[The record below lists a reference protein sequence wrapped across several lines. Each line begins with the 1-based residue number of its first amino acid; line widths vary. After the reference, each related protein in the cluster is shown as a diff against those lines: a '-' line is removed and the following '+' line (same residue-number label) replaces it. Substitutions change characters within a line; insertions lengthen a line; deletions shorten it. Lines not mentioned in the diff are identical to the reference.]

1 MDIVLKLLVVVSVV
15 GLLRSSKQ
23 FRTMSREVDESVMLA
38 LKRFMHAAEES
49 GFPPEVV
56 PFLVVVTVLT
66 FMFLVATTA
75 GVR

>member
-15 GLLRSSKQ
+15 ALLRSSEQ

-49 GFPPEVV
+49 GIPPEVV
-56 PFLVVVTVLT
+56 PFLLVITVLT
-66 FMFLVATTA
+66 FMFLVATTP